1 VRKLLLDTNVLL
13 ELALFDLA
21 RSGNRSARSDLFKTP
36 ARHSR
41 FMQEIENRFGRMVYS
56 VGSIIE
62 LDRLALSRLT
72 RGNRLSGAL
81 DPFWKV
87 FRRLCDELPR
97 RIEPAPIALFDLGS
111 ADFRT
116 FAPLDSRLLDDLRS
130 DDELWLAST
139 DDELMK
145 RAASLTRGR
154 VLDPRWLS

>member
-21 RSGNRSARSDLFKTP
+21 RSGNRSAR
-36 ARHSR
+36 
-41 FMQEIENRFGRMVYS
+41 
-56 VGSIIE
+56 E